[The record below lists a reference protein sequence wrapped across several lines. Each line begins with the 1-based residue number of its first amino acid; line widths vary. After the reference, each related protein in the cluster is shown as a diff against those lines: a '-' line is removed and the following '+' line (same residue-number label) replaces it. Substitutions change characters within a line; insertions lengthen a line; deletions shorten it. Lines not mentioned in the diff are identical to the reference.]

1 MAIAGGRVSI
11 DQRAGVVVG
20 SRAIFT
26 NDGEI
31 CSGAATTSQPT
42 NPTGAAS
49 TTATMMGLA
58 GSITPNAGGNV
69 LILITGD
76 ILNATIG
83 DGVTI
88 QISHGTGSAPANAA
102 ALTGTQD
109 GVAVNFIASTAAG
122 KVPFCV
128 MAYVA
133 GLTLGTAY
141 WIDLA
146 SAQLTGG
153 AVTMQHINI
162 VAIEV

>member
-1 MAIAGGRVSI
+1 MAIPGGTESVR
-11 DQRAGVVVG
+11 QRAGVVVG
-20 SRAIFT
+20 AGAIFT
-26 NDGEI
+26 GDGEV
-31 CSGAATTSQPT
+31 CSGARSVSSPS

-58 GSITPNAGGNV
+58 GTVTPNTGGNV
-69 LILITGD
+69 LILVTGD

-88 QISHGTGSAPANAA
+88 QISHGTGTAPVNTAT
-102 ALTGTQD
+102 LTGTQD

-128 MAYVA
+128 MAYVT
-133 GLTLGTAY
+133 GLVAGTAY

>member
-1 MAIAGGRVSI
+1 
-11 DQRAGVVVG
+11 
-20 SRAIFT
+20 
-26 NDGEI
+26 
-31 CSGAATTSQPT
+31 
-42 NPTGAAS
+42 
-49 TTATMMGLA
+49 MMGLA

-69 LILITGD
+69 LIMITGD

-88 QISHGTGSAPANAA
+88 QISHGTGAAPANAA

-109 GVAVNFIASTAAG
+109 GVVVNYIASTAAG
-122 KVPFCV
+122 KVPFSV
-128 MAYVA
+128 MALVT
-133 GLTLGTAY
+133 GLVGGTPY

-162 VAIEV
+162 VAIEL

>member
-1 MAIAGGRVSI
+1 MAVPGGHVAPA
-11 DQRAGVVVG
+11 QRAGTTIG
-20 SRAIFT
+20 SGAIFSA
-26 NDGEI
+26 DGELT
-31 CSGAATTSQPT
+31 SGVRSTSQPS

-49 TTATMMGLA
+49 TTATMMGLG
-58 GSITPNAGGNV
+58 GSVMPNAGGNV

-88 QISHGTGSAPANAA
+88 QISHGTGTAPTNAA

-128 MAYVA
+128 MAYVT
-133 GLTLGTAY
+133 GLTVGVSY

-162 VAIEV
+162 VAIEI